1 MSTESVRLT
10 VRLQPRSSRDEVVDW
25 NDESALRV
33 RVKAAPV
40 KGAANEDLIQLLA
53 KSLGVHKR
61 DISLV
66 AGATGR
72 NKIVEIVGLSA
83 DDLRSRLTRL

>member
-10 VRLQPRSSRDEVVDW
+10 VRLQPRSSRDEVIDW
-25 NDESALRV
+25 NDEGALRV

-40 KGAANEDLIQLLA
+40 KGAANEALIQLLA
-53 KSLGVHKR
+53 KTLGVPKR
-61 DISLV
+61 DICLV

-72 NKIVEIVGLSA
+72 NKIVEIIGLTA
-83 DDLRSRLTRL
+83 DDLKSRLTHL